1 MTVMKAR
8 GKGHCGFVREG
19 QWRSRWFGAGLAI
32 AVVAAILTGC
42 SIFHKTSI
50 GEQPS
55 PSTLDDMRSAG
66 SLPHKAEPSAPV
78 VGLALG
84 GGGLRGYAHIG
95 VLQALEEFGINVE
108 VVAGTSAGSIIGAAY
123 SSGRTIE
130 EIRQAAGNLDV
141 SNLTDWRLSTTSLL
155 RGDALAKWASDMAQN
170 MPIEK
175 MPRRSGAVAAILDT
189 GEAVLI
195 NKGDVGMAIRAS
207 AAIPGSMQPVES
219 TLGLLVDGGISSLVP
234 VRFAR
239 AMGAEVVIGVDI
251 YCNSP
256 HRNGST
262 FLTTIARVSRT
273 QTCLISGVESAEA
286 DVLIT
291 PRVEITDVK
300 SAVQREEAIV
310 AGYRAAMAAMPI
322 VLDHLRH
329 EMGEQFLHADGMGL
343 PGF

>member
-1 MTVMKAR
+1 MTVMQAGR
-8 GKGHCGFVREG
+8 KGHYGFAREG
-19 QWRSRWFGAGLAI
+19 QWWSRWLGAGLSI

-42 SIFHKTSI
+42 GIFHKTSI
-50 GEQPS
+50 GQAPS
-55 PSTLDDMRSAG
+55 PSTLDDVRSTR
-66 SLPHKAEPSAPV
+66 SLPHEVESSAPV

-95 VLQALEEFGINVE
+95 VLQALEESGISVE

-130 EIRQAAGNLDV
+130 EIRQAAENLDI
-141 SNLTDWRLSTTSLL
+141 SSLTDWRLSATSLL
-155 RGDALAKWASDMAQN
+155 RGDALAKWASNMAHN
-170 MPIEK
+170 MPIEN
-175 MPRRSGAVAAILDT
+175 MPRKFGAVAAVLDT

-195 NKGDVGMAIRAS
+195 DKGDVGMAIRAS

-219 TLGLLVDGGISSLVP
+219 TLGMLVDGGISSLVP

-256 HRNGST
+256 HRSGST
-262 FLTTIARVSRT
+262 FLTTISRVSRT
-273 QTCLISGVESAEA
+273 QTCLISSVESAEA
-286 DVLIT
+286 DVLIA
-291 PRVEITDVK
+291 PSVEITDVK
-300 SAVQREEAIV
+300 SVVQREEAIL
-310 AGYRAAMAAMPI
+310 AGYRAAKAAMPI

-329 EMGEQFLHADGMGL
+329 EIGE
-343 PGF
+343 